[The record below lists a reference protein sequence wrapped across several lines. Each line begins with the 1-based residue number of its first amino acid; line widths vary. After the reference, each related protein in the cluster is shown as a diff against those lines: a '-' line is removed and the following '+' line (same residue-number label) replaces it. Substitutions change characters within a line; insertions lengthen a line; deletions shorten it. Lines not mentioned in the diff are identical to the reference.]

1 MSSKKYESK
10 FGAFNDDDKITDG
23 NKICE
28 KIFQKRAEKNNEG
41 KLPDKFWKMA
51 KYKGPYT
58 GQIVAANRLL
68 KKYSMLAICRALDSK
83 EAKYILSLT
92 NKKLIP
98 IIEKMQSQ
106 IKDSVFEESK
116 KEDILPKR
124 KKTGKKNLWS
134 QL

>member
-1 MSSKKYESK
+1 MSSKKYDSK
-10 FGAFNDDDKITDG
+10 FGAFNDDDKITDA
-23 NKICE
+23 NKLCE

-41 KLPDKFWKMA
+41 KLPDKFWKME
-51 KYKGPYT
+51 KYKGSYT

-83 EAKYILSLT
+83 DAKYILSLT

-98 IIEKMQSQ
+98 IIERMQSQ